1 MLNKEKNIENEK
13 LNNDIENIKIK
24 EEKELEIN
32 NNNYLNDY
40 ED

>member
-1 MLNKEKNIENEK
+1 LLNKEKNIENEK

-24 EEKELEIN
+24 EEKGLEIN

-40 ED
+40 

>member
-1 MLNKEKNIENEK
+1 LLNKEKNIENEK